1 MKSFLQI
8 IVFLLTVNV
17 LSFSQN
23 ISGRISS
30 SIYTFERF
38 DTADVSD
45 TYVRAYQLL
54 NLNIN
59 KDNIS
64 LRTYLNLESDLSRN
78 LEDDPRLRFYNLYLE
93 ARNLFDVATIKL
105 GRQPQFNSV
114 VGGIFDGVNLDLK
127 KDDYKLSAF
136 YGGNVPA
143 YQKLEHPN
151 SFKDDYV
158 AGATLAT
165 SALQNFRIAVN
176 YVNKNFK
183 SQEYNA
189 TRLDEDL
196 DPIQVL
202 IRNKSNQ
209 YKFVSGEVSY
219 SLKNTLSVDTRYDYD
234 LNYEE
239 TSKFEISGRY
249 EEIEN
254 LGVNVYY
261 NYRQPKIRYNS
272 IFSVFD
278 FGNSQE
284 IEIGG
289 DYKIDKSNTVIA
301 KFANVKYESE
311 SSQRITGGFSTKWGT
326 LTYRKNLGYAGE
338 LDAVS
343 LYSAHSFME
352 GFITPSVGLSYT
364 SYKLSEDAEKNNLAT
379 LLAGVNIRPYKTLSF
394 DLQGQYMNNK
404 IYKNDYRFFLKINYW
419 FNTNLNIM

>member
-114 VGGIFDGVNLDLK
+114 VGGVFDGVNLDLK

-189 TRLDEDL
+189 TMK
-196 DPIQVL
+196 IL
-202 IRNKSNQ
+202 I
-209 YKFVSGEVSY
+209 
-219 SLKNTLSVDTRYDYD
+219 LS
-234 LNYEE
+234 
-239 TSKFEISGRY
+239 
-249 EEIEN
+249 
-254 LGVNVYY
+254 
-261 NYRQPKIRYNS
+261 
-272 IFSVFD
+272 
-278 FGNSQE
+278 
-284 IEIGG
+284 
-289 DYKIDKSNTVIA
+289 
-301 KFANVKYESE
+301 
-311 SSQRITGGFSTKWGT
+311 
-326 LTYRKNLGYAGE
+326 
-338 LDAVS
+338 
-343 LYSAHSFME
+343 
-352 GFITPSVGLSYT
+352 
-364 SYKLSEDAEKNNLAT
+364 
-379 LLAGVNIRPYKTLSF
+379 
-394 DLQGQYMNNK
+394 
-404 IYKNDYRFFLKINYW
+404 RFL
-419 FNTNLNIM
+419 